1 MAKAGGCKVGVLL
14 PFCYAVGSYAVSLT
28 ATVLACSVWL
38 SLFSIPRGT
47 TVRPM
52 GQTTAS
58 LGIAGLGTLGAIGL
72 AAGCVVY
79 GRERY
84 AMIGLGVIVAI
95 LALLPI
101 PVARMFFEW
110 VMQTQGLIPAD

>member
-1 MAKAGGCKVGVLL
+1 MAMPDRCKACVSL
-14 PFCYAVGSYAVSLT
+14 PLCFAIGSYAVSLT
-28 ATVLACSVWL
+28 ATLLACSLWL

-52 GQTTAS
+52 GQATMS
-58 LGIAGLGTLGAIGL
+58 LGIGGLGTFVSLGL
-72 AAGCVVY
+72 AACCLVY
-79 GRERY
+79 GRDRY
-84 AMIGLGVIVAI
+84 AMIGLVLFVAI

-101 PVARMFFEW
+101 PIVRMFYEW